1 MVESRQDEIQ
11 LTFDQSRDQI
21 IKDYVESAAISS
33 SELFAS
39 DQLSSLNEGKSLEK
53 VAEEND
59 KQIETYVKLKRD
71 SALLPINSIDNIFSI
86 SRSKQATHLI
96 LYFYPAETF

>member
-39 DQLSSLNEGKSLEK
+39 EQLSSLNEGKSLEK

-86 SRSKQATHLI
+86 LSSMAAPQRIKSFTN
-96 LYFYPAETF
+96 F